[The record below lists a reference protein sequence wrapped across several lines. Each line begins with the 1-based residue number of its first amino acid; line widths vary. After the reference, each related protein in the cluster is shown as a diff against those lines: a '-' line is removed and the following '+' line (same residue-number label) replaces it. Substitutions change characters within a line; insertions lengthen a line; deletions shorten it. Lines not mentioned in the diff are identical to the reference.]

1 MRFCPASPGNRG
13 GSGRKSRKNRAGF
26 ASNGSTYYLR
36 IVNSG
41 TTYTCCRS
49 DDGEAFT
56 EMFAFADTGIEAQSI
71 LIDAYTGM
79 TAGYKFTLK

>member
-1 MRFCPASPGNRG
+1 M
-13 GSGRKSRKNRAGF
+13 K
-26 ASNGSTYYLR
+26 
-36 IVNSG
+36 SG
-41 TTYTCCRS
+41 TTYTGYRS

-79 TAGYKFTLK
+79 TAGCKFTLK